1 MTTPATD
8 ISRQIF
14 VAASAVAA
22 VVAAVF
28 GSGALGGTPIS
39 EAAGGALAADATFV
53 APGGAAFS
61 IWSLLYAGFLALA
74 VWQLLPKQRDS
85 PRLREVGRLVGAS
98 LLLNA
103 AWIVA
108 IQLGWLNISVA
119 VIAALLATL
128 AVIFWRCLRTRP
140 ANLVEAIL
148 LDGVLGLYLGWIV
161 VATVAN
167 VAAAL
172 QAAAVGELGLGAE
185 PWALVVLVV
194 AAVIGVALASPGRA
208 GIAVAAGIVWGLA
221 WIAVARVEGG
231 PESSTVAVTAGVAAL
246 VVALAAIGGK
256 PTAPTFRRSIRPPST
271 ARIAARADRWKACG
285 RRIPGR
291 AR

>member
-1 MTTPATD
+1 MAGAFSGDVIEGRQDGHPRTVTTPATD

-14 VAASAVAA
+14 VAVSAVAA

-61 IWSLLYAGFLALA
+61 IWSLLYVGFLALA
-74 VWQLLPKQRDS
+74 VWQLLPRQRDN
-85 PRLREVGRLVGAS
+85 PRLREAGWLVGAS
-98 LLLNA
+98 LLLNG

-108 IQLGWLNISVA
+108 IQLGWLNVSVV
-119 VIAALLATL
+119 VIVALLATL
-128 AVIFWRCLRTRP
+128 AIIFWRCLRTRP
-140 ANLVEAIL
+140 ANPVEAIL

-167 VAAAL
+167 IAAAL
-172 QAAAVGELGLGAE
+172 QAADVGELGLGGE
-185 PWALVVLVV
+185 SWAVLILIV

-208 GIAVAAGIVWGLA
+208 GIAVAAAIVWGLA
-221 WIAVARVEGG
+221 WIAVARSDGG
-231 PESSTVAVTAGVAAL
+231 PESSTVAVTAGIAAL
-246 VVALAAIGGK
+246 VVALVAIV
-256 PTAPTFRRSIRPPST
+256 A
-271 ARIAARADRWKACG
+271 WLG
-285 RRIPGR
+285 RRGK
-291 AR
+291 AVAG